1 MAVFEVRMGISLWNQ
16 RYIQGWTAAFGFVT
30 VPALESWGLSRCC
43 ADVLW
48 TILRFPATAS
58 AALAMT
64 LSFTECDGCHPFSQV
79 VDLWPEF
86 WEYST
91 VRLSGLKDPATKPSP
106 FKPHDLIALRSSPNI
121 QPLSLS
127 PLRLAVASW
136 TLTASPSQDRTETL
150 LITIPIQPCSQ
161 TLIKR

>member
-64 LSFTECDGCHPFSQV
+64 LSFTECDGCHPIFSQV

-86 WEYST
+86 WECST
-91 VRLSGLKDPATKPSP
+91 VRLSGLKDLATEPSP
-106 FKPHDLIALRSSPNI
+106 FKLHDLIALRSSQNI
-121 QPLSLS
+121 QPLSVLS
-127 PLRLAVASW
+127 
-136 TLTASPSQDRTETL
+136 
-150 LITIPIQPCSQ
+150 TISCSVLD
-161 TLIKR
+161 TYG